1 MTRSSTRRQAWLA
14 LVVSALLLAGSA
26 LAASAQSGD
35 TELAKELPPVD
46 LPTMNVQGFV
56 FNIDS
61 SYSGT
66 PSGTPTDAPVYSM
79 MLQTLDGDQ
88 ARALADAL
96 GIDAEVKDQGN
107 GTYSAAG
114 NGKLFVTPGLAQYVA
129 PGASPEGGLASDDEV
144 IAAAREWL
152 RSNGQLPADAGD
164 GSIEAKV
171 DNPAQAIVV
180 FLPVSPSPL
189 ISSIPSISVTV
200 GASNTIVEASWRW
213 ADLSHTDTYQLRPLD
228 QAWTEVVE
236 RRSYVNSSLPADKY
250 PDGSTIEGS
259 AIYSSVSIAWAPSGV
274 PGEQQYLQPVY
285 VFSGKLTPKDS
296 QESYAITA
304 YVPALANSK
313 QPVG

>member
-1 MTRSSTRRQAWLA
+1 MTRSASKRQSWLA
-14 LVVSALLLAGSA
+14 CIVTLLLLAGTT
-26 LAASAQSGD
+26 ASAAAQGGD
-35 TELAKELPPVD
+35 SELAKELPPVD

-56 FNIDS
+56 FNIES
-61 SYSGT
+61 TYSGT

-79 MLQTLDGDQ
+79 MLQSLNGDQ
-88 ARALADAL
+88 AKALADAL

-107 GTYSAAG
+107 GTYSATG

-129 PGASPEGGLASDDEV
+129 PGASPEGSLTSDSDI

-152 RSNGQLPADAGD
+152 RSKGQLPADAGE

-200 GASNTIVEASWRW
+200 GANNTIVEASWRW
-213 ADLSHTDTYQLRPLD
+213 ADLSHSDTYQLRPLD

-236 RRSYVNSSLPADKY
+236 RRSYVNAALPAGTY
-250 PDGSTIEGS
+250 PDGSTIEGA

-285 VFSGKLTPKDS
+285 VFTGKLTPKDAK
-296 QESYAITA
+296 ESYTVTA